1 MSGIKIVAIVLI
13 ALGILALVYGQFSYT
28 KKTSEANLGPLEIA
42 VKEKKTVSIPT
53 WVGVGVIAAGT
64 VLLLVRKKK

>member
-1 MSGIKIVAIVLI
+1 MSGIKIVAIVMI

-28 KKTSEANLGPLEIA
+28 KKTQEAELGPLKIA
-42 VKEKKTVSIPT
+42 VKEKSTINIPT
-53 WVGVGVIAAGT
+53 WLGVGVIAAGT